1 MGINHKKLD
10 ELVDDEHSIIDDVDS
25 TKKLKFQVSG
35 VSTGQ
40 TRVLTVPDA
49 DGSLALSGGTV
60 TFSDITADSLLLND
74 LTASSITQTDGSKN
88 LTSISDLTSYI
99 SGTSNRITS
108 TQSGTGVILST
119 PQDLHT
125 SATVVFSSI
134 SGFSEG
140 KFNTINEYNT
150 NSGCTVEGVLL
161 KDSSITTVGLQVDTI
176 TEKTAA
182 NGVSIDSVVCKDN
195 TVDCLQLICS
205 DLLERVADTG
215 INIDLL
221 LNVKDGVISGA
232 TQINCDNLRLDGNT
246 LSSTTGDLI
255 LSPTSGILEAGTLQ
269 FNGST
274 ITETDD
280 NNITINLG
288 SGRVSIDTDQSN
300 CFNIKNN
307 IDTQGIDI
315 LLPSNNVFQINQ
327 AGDFTCIESTTSQEI
342 KINKLRPRSDNT
354 QSCGDSGLRFSEL
367 YSVNATINTSDINLK
382 KDISECPLGLDFINS
397 LHPVEY
403 KWKDGGKRTHLGLIA
418 QELQSVLGNEASKY
432 SVFIDGQ
439 YSEQKRKD
447 LMKSKFDEHENEL
460 FAENSNYVKK
470 TFVYS
475 NDDNRNEYLLGIRYI
490 ELFAPLIKS
499 IQQQYEINEAQSAT
513 ILSLNSQINFLEKSF
528 NKKINSELSVIKS
541 RLALLE

>member
-1 MGINHKKLD
+1 MGINHKKSD
-10 ELVDDEHSIIDDVDS
+10 ELVDDAHSIIDDVDS

-125 SATVVFSSI
+125 SATVVFSSV

-161 KDSSITTVGLQVDTI
+161 KSSSITTVGLQVDTI

-246 LSSTTGDLI
+246 LSSTSGNLI

-274 ITETDD
+274 ITETND
-280 NNITINLG
+280 NDITISLG

-300 CFNIKNN
+300 CFNIKNIN
-307 IDTQGIDI
+307 NLQGVDI
-315 LLPSNNVFQINQ
+315 LMSTNNNMTLNM
-327 AGDFTCIESTTSQEI
+327 AGDYTMLDTTSGQEI
-342 KINKLRPRSDNT
+342 KINNLRPMSDNS
-354 QSCGDSGLRFSEL
+354 QSNGDSGLRWSEL
-367 YSVNATINTSDINLK
+367 YSVNSTINTSDKNLK
-382 KDISECPLGLDFINS
+382 KDIADCPLGLDFINS
-397 LHPVEY
+397 LRPVEY

-418 QELQSVLGNEASKY
+418 QELQSVLGNDADKY
-432 SVFIDGQ
+432 SVFIDGS
-439 YSEQKRKD
+439 YNEQKRRD
-447 LMKSKFDEHENEL
+447 LMKSKFDKHENEL

-475 NDDNRNEYLLGIRYI
+475 NDDNRNEFLLGVRYT